1 MDLPVS
7 APALNTD
14 LDAPALADWRA
25 LVNKVLDRSG
35 SLDSAGLD
43 RAFARRLTTTTAD
56 GVTLS
61 PLYTHA
67 DEAPERATPGS
78 APFTRGSTAAGSVI
92 AGWDVRALHADA
104 DANATQAAVLAD
116 LEGGATSLWLK
127 LGANAIAI
135 SDLPTILEPVLLDLA
150 AVVLDAGDDAIAA
163 AHALEDIWSARGLE
177 PHQVSGNFG
186 FDPLGQAARNGTSPD
201 LIPTVGFAVASAER
215 FAHMRSFVADG
226 LVLHEAGATDA
237 QELAGVIAMGT
248 EYVRALVDAGLSVD
262 LAFTQVEFRL
272 SATADQFA
280 TIAKLRAARQ
290 LWSRVA
296 EVSGVQQDAVAGAGA
311 MRQHVVTSWSMLSRR
326 DPWVNLLRGTV
337 AAFGAGVGGAQ
348 SVTVLPFDAALGL
361 PDSMSRRL
369 ARNTSALLIEE
380 SHVGRVIDPAGGSW
394 FVENLTQEVAEA
406 AWGLFTAMEGRGGFT
421 ADLASG
427 DLASSLAQSARER
440 AVRIAH
446 RRDPLTGVSEFPD
459 VHETP
464 LVRKAVSAPEPRG
477 FPRVRYAEGFERL
490 RDRSD
495 AAPEHPRVVLV
506 AIGEVSD
513 YTARTTFAKNF
524 YEAGGI
530 RAETI
535 AFADSARAEITATG
549 LACICSSDAVY
560 ADQAVAVAQTLTE
573 WGIKQVHLAGPGGDL
588 KDALTQAGVSV
599 FVSLGVDVIDVLTT
613 ALNECGVAQ

>member
-7 APALNTD
+7 APTLNTD

-25 LVNKVLDRSG
+25 LVNQVLDRSG
-35 SLDSAGLD
+35 SLDGAGLD

-78 APFTRGSTAAGSVI
+78 APFTRGATAAGSVI

-104 DANATQAAVLAD
+104 DASGTQAAVLAD

-127 LGANAIAI
+127 LGADAIAI

-163 AHALEDIWSARGLE
+163 AHALADIWSARGLE

-186 FDPLGQAARNGTSPD
+186 FDPLGQATRNGTSPD

-262 LAFTQVEFRL
+262 LAFAQVEFRL

-361 PDSMSRRL
+361 PDSMARRL

-380 SHVGRVIDPAGGSW
+380 SHVGRVVDPAGGSW

-406 AWGLFTAMEGRGGFT
+406 AWALFTAMEGRGGFT

-427 DLASSLAQSARER
+427 NLASSLAKSAQER
-440 AVRIAH
+440 SVRIAH

-464 LVRKAVSAPEPRG
+464 LVRKTVSTPAPRG
-477 FPRVRYAEGFERL
+477 LPRVRYAEGFETL

-495 AAPEHPRVVLV
+495 GAPEHPRVVLV
-506 AIGEVSD
+506 AIGDVSD
-513 YTARTTFAKNF
+513 YTARATFAKNF
-524 YEAGGI
+524 YETGGI

-535 AFADSARAEITATG
+535 AFAQSARAEITATG

-573 WGIKQVHLAGPGGDL
+573 WGIKQVHLAGPGGEL
-588 KDALTQAGVSV
+588 KDALAQAGVSV
-599 FVSLGVDVIDVLTT
+599 FVSLGVDVIDVLTA
-613 ALNECGVAQ
+613 ALDECGVAQ

>member
-14 LDAPALADWRA
+14 LDVPALADWRA

-35 SLDSAGLD
+35 SLDGAGLD

-78 APFTRGSTAAGSVI
+78 APFTRGSTAAGSVMS
-92 AGWDVRALHADA
+92 GWDVRALHADA

-116 LEGGATSLWLK
+116 LEGGATSLWLR
-127 LGANAIAI
+127 LGADAI
-135 SDLPTILEPVLLDLA
+135 SIADLPSILEPVLLDLA

-163 AHALEDIWSARGLE
+163 AHALEEIWSARGLA
-177 PHQVSGNFG
+177 PDQVSGNFG
-186 FDPLGQAARNGTSPD
+186 FDPLGQAARNGTSAD

-237 QELAGVIAMGT
+237 QELAGAIAMGT

-262 LAFTQVEFRL
+262 LAFAQVEFRL

-361 PDSMSRRL
+361 PDSMARRL

-406 AWGLFTAMEGRGGFT
+406 AWALFTAMEGRGGFT

-427 DLASSLAQSARER
+427 DLASSLAKSAHER

-459 VHETP
+459 VHEIP

-477 FPRVRYAEGFERL
+477 LPRVRYAEGFETL
-490 RDRSD
+490 RDRAD
-495 AAPEHPRVVLV
+495 AALEHPRVVLV
-506 AIGEVSD
+506 AIGDVSD

-535 AFADSARAEITATG
+535 AFAHSARAEIAATG

-560 ADQAVAVAQTLTE
+560 GDQAIEVAQTLSD
-573 WGIKQVHLAGPGGDL
+573 WGIKQIHLAGPGGDL
-588 KDALTQAGVSV
+588 KDALMESGVSV

-613 ALNECGVAQ
+613 ALNESGVAQ

>member
-7 APALNTD
+7 APTLNTD

-43 RAFARRLTTTTAD
+43 RAFARRLTTTTAE

-67 DEAPERATPGS
+67 DEVPERATPGS
-78 APFTRGSTAAGSVI
+78 APFTRGATAAGSVI

-104 DANATQAAVLAD
+104 DASATQAAVLTD

-127 LGANAIAI
+127 LGTDAIAI

-163 AHALEDIWSARGLE
+163 AHALEEIWSARGLE
-177 PHQVSGNFG
+177 PQQVSGNFG

-215 FAHMRSFVADG
+215 FAHVRSFVADG
-226 LVLHEAGATDA
+226 LFMHEAGATDA

-262 LAFTQVEFRL
+262 LAFAQVEFRL

-361 PDSMSRRL
+361 PDSMARRL

-380 SHVGRVIDPAGGSW
+380 SHVGRVVDPAGGSW

-406 AWGLFTAMEGRGGFT
+406 AWALFAATEGRGGFT

-427 DLASSLAQSARER
+427 HLASSLAQSAQER
-440 AVRIAH
+440 SVRIAH

-464 LVRKAVSAPEPRG
+464 LVRKAVSPPAPRG
-477 FPRVRYAEGFERL
+477 LPRVRYAEGFETL

-506 AIGEVSD
+506 AIGDVSD

-535 AFADSARAEITATG
+535 AFAQSARAEIKATG

-573 WGIKQVHLAGPGGDL
+573 WGIKQVHLAGPGGEL

-599 FVSLGVDVIDVLTT
+599 FVSLGVDVIDVLTA
-613 ALNECGVAQ
+613 ALDELGVAK

>member
-7 APALNTD
+7 APTLNTD

-43 RAFARRLTTTTAD
+43 RAFARRLTTTRAD

-78 APFTRGSTAAGSVI
+78 APFTRGATAAGSVI

-104 DANATQAAVLAD
+104 DASGTQAAVLAD

-127 LGANAIAI
+127 LGADAIAI

-163 AHALEDIWSARGLE
+163 AHALADIWSARGLE

-186 FDPLGQAARNGTSPD
+186 FDPLGQATRNGTSPD

-262 LAFTQVEFRL
+262 LAFAQVEFRL

-296 EVSGVQQDAVAGAGA
+296 EVSGVQQNAVAGAGA

-361 PDSMSRRL
+361 PDSMARRL

-394 FVENLTQEVAEA
+394 FVEKLTQEVAVA
-406 AWGLFTAMEGRGGFT
+406 AWALFAATEGRGGFA

-427 DLASSLAQSARER
+427 ALASSLAQSAHER

-464 LVRKAVSAPEPRG
+464 LVRKAVSGPAPRG
-477 FPRVRYAEGFERL
+477 LPRVRYAEGFETL

-506 AIGEVSD
+506 AIGDVSD

-535 AFADSARAEITATG
+535 AFAQSARAEITATG

-573 WGIKQVHLAGPGGDL
+573 WGIKQVHLAGPGGEL
-588 KDALTQAGVSV
+588 KDALAQAGVSV
-599 FVSLGVDVIDVLTT
+599 FVSLGVDVIDVLTA
-613 ALNECGVAQ
+613 ALDECGVAQ

>member
-1 MDLPVS
+1 
-7 APALNTD
+7 
-14 LDAPALADWRA
+14 
-25 LVNKVLDRSG
+25 
-35 SLDSAGLD
+35 
-43 RAFARRLTTTTAD
+43 
-56 GVTLS
+56 
-61 PLYTHA
+61 
-67 DEAPERATPGS
+67 
-78 APFTRGSTAAGSVI
+78 
-92 AGWDVRALHADA
+92 
-104 DANATQAAVLAD
+104 
-116 LEGGATSLWLK
+116 
-127 LGANAIAI
+127 
-135 SDLPTILEPVLLDLA
+135 
-150 AVVLDAGDDAIAA
+150 
-163 AHALEDIWSARGLE
+163 
-177 PHQVSGNFG
+177 
-186 FDPLGQAARNGTSPD
+186 
-201 LIPTVGFAVASAER
+201 
-215 FAHMRSFVADG
+215 
-226 LVLHEAGATDA
+226 
-237 QELAGVIAMGT
+237 MGT
-248 EYVRALVDAGLSVD
+248 EYARALADAGLSVD
-262 LAFTQVEFRL
+262 LAFAQVEFRL

-361 PDSMSRRL
+361 PDSMARRL

-394 FVENLTQEVAEA
+394 FIENLTQEVAEA
-406 AWGLFTAMEGRGGFT
+406 AWALFTAMEGRGGFT

-427 DLASSLAQSARER
+427 NLASSLAKSAQER
-440 AVRIAH
+440 SVRIAH

-464 LVRKAVSAPEPRG
+464 LVRKTVSTPAPRG
-477 FPRVRYAEGFERL
+477 LPRARYAEGFETL

-495 AAPEHPRVVLV
+495 GAPEHPRVVLV

-513 YTARTTFAKNF
+513 YTARATFAKNF

-535 AFADSARAEITATG
+535 VFSPSARAEISATG

-560 ADQAVAVAQTLTE
+560 SDQAVAVAQTLTG
-573 WGIKQVHLAGPGGDL
+573 WGIKQVHLAGPGGEL
-588 KDALTQAGVSV
+588 KDALMQSGVSV